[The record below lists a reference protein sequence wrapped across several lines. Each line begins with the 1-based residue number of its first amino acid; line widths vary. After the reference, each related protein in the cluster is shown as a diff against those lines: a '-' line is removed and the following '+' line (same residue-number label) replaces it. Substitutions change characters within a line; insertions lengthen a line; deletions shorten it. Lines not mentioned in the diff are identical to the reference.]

1 MRWFWLAILFLA
13 PHAFAQT
20 TTTVHAF
27 PFYQDV
33 HVFGETRFFES
44 SDGLSHQALRSYVT
58 LALPSSQTKLGLTK
72 YGAGA
77 EFHSGTGRTVNYTGT
92 RGSGFIV
99 GRFHKGV
106 TADLELG
113 ANQLTPEDEAE
124 QTRMLWSSALYFKPW
139 DSTLITARVSDD
151 FVYYDWLEAGA
162 TKSAISGRNYFLSN
176 EWTNESF
183 LSRLGASHLILSDT
197 NYETTSYANILY
209 TFSHHPVQTKLGPG
223 VTYIDFR
230 FSNPVYWSPETWLWY
245 GLLTEFEAPFT
256 KKLAGILKANVGP
269 AEWQSQKTRIFAYG
283 EAKLRWQITK
293 GTQANLIYS
302 RLSNTNSIIDWRR
315 NSIGLSLTSDL

>member
-1 MRWFWLAILFLA
+1 MRWFLFAILLLA
-13 PHAFAQT
+13 SHAFAQT

-33 HVFGETRFFES
+33 HVFGETRLFES

-58 LALPSSQTKLGLTK
+58 LALPSSQTRIGLTK

-77 EFHSGTGRTVNYTGT
+77 EFHNGSGRTINYTGT

-99 GRFHKGV
+99 GRFHQGI

-113 ANQLTPEDEAE
+113 ANQLTPDDEAE

-162 TKSAISGRNYFLSN
+162 TKRAISGRNHFLSSEWDN
-176 EWTNESF
+176 ERF

-197 NYETTSYANILY
+197 NYETTSYANVLY
-209 TFSHHPVQTKLGPG
+209 TFSKHPVQTKLGPG
-223 VTYIDFR
+223 ITYIDFR

-245 GLLTEFEAPFT
+245 GLLTELEAPFT
-256 KKLAGILKANVGP
+256 KKLSGILKANVGP

-283 EAKLRWQITK
+283 
-293 GTQANLIYS
+293 QANLIYS

-315 NSIGLSLTSDL
+315 NSIGVSLTSDL